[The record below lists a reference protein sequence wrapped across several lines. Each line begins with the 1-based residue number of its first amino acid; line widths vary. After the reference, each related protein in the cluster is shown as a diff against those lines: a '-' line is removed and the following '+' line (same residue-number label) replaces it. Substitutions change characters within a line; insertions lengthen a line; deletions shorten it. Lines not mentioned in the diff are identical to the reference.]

1 MTFRDRPIWRK
12 LIKIKDSRS
21 GGVLVFTAIATPVL
35 LGFAGL
41 AIDVTLWHTQRQVI
55 QTAADIGAV
64 AGAAEIA
71 GDGNSGSV
79 NIDDAAEFA
88 IIANLGPAQPGDV
101 VTINNPPLS
110 GAFVGDDEAVEVI
123 LARPATMFLTRMFM
137 AETPIIDVRAVARVE
152 LKDSCI
158 WSLDPSASS
167 AVKVVGT
174 AEVNLDCT
182 VRVNSDDSTA
192 LKQAGSGC
200 LNAEGF
206 EIAGGFTA
214 GCIGPTPSTGAGSFD
229 DPLAPLPSPD
239 YSGCDV
245 TTQTNISTGT
255 ATLEPGVYCENISIS
270 SDELVTFEPGIYIIE
285 GSGISITGQANVFGD
300 GVTFFF
306 TLSDAASDVMMVAG
320 GATVNFTAPD
330 SGIYAG
336 ILLHDDPDC
345 GTCSVGS
352 GPGSGQPFTHSFEG
366 GADMQL
372 DGIIYAPNQAIKFA
386 GGSAGTA
393 SKAMIVSATVS
404 FTGNTTFG
412 GMSSTTIAKSPFFS
426 FARLV
431 E

>member
-88 IIANLGPAQPGDV
+88 IIANLGAAQPGDV
-101 VTINNPPLS
+101 VTINNPPQF
-110 GAFVGDDEAVEVI
+110 GAFAGNTNAVEVI
-123 LARPATMFLTRMFM
+123 LERPATMFLTAMFLT
-137 AETPIIDVRAVARVE
+137 ETPTIDVRAVAKVE
-152 LKDSCI
+152 LKNSCI
-158 WSLDPSASS
+158 WSLDPTAAS
-167 AVKVVGT
+167 AVKVSGK
-174 AEVNLDCT
+174 AEVDLDCT
-182 VRVNSDDSTA
+182 VRINSSDPLA
-192 LKQAGSGC
+192 LRQSGSGC

-206 EIAGGFTA
+206 EVNGGYSANCIA
-214 GCIGPTPSTGAGSFD
+214 ITPSTGSGSFG

-239 YSGCDV
+239 FSGCDH

-255 ATLEPGVYCENISIS
+255 ATLQPGVYCDDISIS
-270 SDELVTFEPGIYIIE
+270 SDELVTFEPGIYIID
-285 GSGISITGQANVFGD
+285 GAGISITGQAYIIGD

-306 TLSDAASDVMMVAG
+306 TGSTDSSDVMKVAG
-320 GATVNFTAPD
+320 GADVAFTAPD

-336 ILLHDDPDC
+336 ILLHNDPDC
-345 GTCSVGS
+345 GTCVVES
-352 GPGSGQPFTHSFEG
+352 GPGSGDPFAHSFEG
-366 GADMQL
+366 GADMAL
-372 DGIIYAPNQAIKFA
+372 DGIIYAPNQHIKFA

-393 SKAMIVSATVS
+393 SKALIVSATVT
-404 FTGNTTFG
+404 FTGNSTFG
-412 GMSSTTIAKSPFFS
+412 GMESTTIANSPFFS